1 MRERTLLLGE
11 HRGMV
16 GVLTEP
22 PAEAAAADRPLVVL
36 LNAGLLPRIGPYRLW
51 VRLAR
56 RLAAEGFAVLRFDLS
71 GIGDSE
77 PRRDALGFEEAALDD
92 IRQVLDQ
99 MARSRGVHRF
109 VLMGLC
115 SGADNSYLAALRD
128 DRIVG
133 IVLMDGYAYR
143 TPGFYL
149 RYFGRRLLRR
159 RSWHSLGR
167 LVLQQARARLPHLLG
182 PAPMDPPGRPVPD
195 YVRAFPPRAQV
206 AAGLRSLAAR
216 GVQIY
221 AIYTS
226 GMDGHYNHRT
236 QFLRAFRDVDFRG
249 RLTLDYFA
257 ESDHTFTELR
267 SQRALVEAVAAW
279 TRRTFPAR
287 IAALP
292 VGAEVRSG

>member
-11 HRGMV
+11 QRGMV

-22 PAEAAAADRPLVVL
+22 SAEVGAVDRPLVVL

-56 RLAAEGFAVLRFDLS
+56 QLAAEGFAVLRFDLS

-77 PRRDALGFEEAALDD
+77 PRQDALGFEEAALDD

-99 MARSRGVHRF
+99 MARSRGVRRF

-159 RSWHSLGR
+159 RSWYSLGR
-167 LVLQQARARLPHLLG
+167 LALEQVRARLPRVLG
-182 PAPMDPPGRPVPD
+182 PAPMNPSVRPVPD

-216 GVQIY
+216 GVHIY
-221 AIYTS
+221 VIYTS

-249 RLTLDYFA
+249 HLTLDYFA

-267 SQRALVEAVAAW
+267 SQRALVEAVVAW
-279 TRRTFPAR
+279 TRRAFPAH
-287 IAALP
+287 IA
-292 VGAEVRSG
+292 VRSAEPQVRSG